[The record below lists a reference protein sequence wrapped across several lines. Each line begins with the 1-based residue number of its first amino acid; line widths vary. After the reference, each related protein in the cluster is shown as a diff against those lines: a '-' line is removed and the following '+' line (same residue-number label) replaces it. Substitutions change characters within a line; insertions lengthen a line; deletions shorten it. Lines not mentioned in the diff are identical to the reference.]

1 MDFYKKTL
9 LKYLKKTRK
18 NRLIIAIIYTT
29 LQNFS
34 FKILCIIFFS
44 TRPFEGGVTHY
55 YKIMLSLSKFGLS
68 EYAQK
73 PRFWVF

>member
-1 MDFYKKTL
+1 MDLYKKTL

-18 NRLIIAIIYTT
+18 I
-29 LQNFS
+29 
-34 FKILCIIFFS
+34 
-44 TRPFEGGVTHY
+44 G
-55 YKIMLSLSKFGLS
+55 LSKFGLS